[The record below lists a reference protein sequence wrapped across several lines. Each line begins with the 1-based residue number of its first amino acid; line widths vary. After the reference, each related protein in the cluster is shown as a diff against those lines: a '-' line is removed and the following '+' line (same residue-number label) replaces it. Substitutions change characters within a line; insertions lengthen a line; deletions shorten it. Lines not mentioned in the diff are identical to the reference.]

1 MSRNNRSILPREF
14 TVLAA
19 RVWRTIAVLCC
30 LTMVCGVAA
39 AGNDTSVKAERN
51 FIKDGNKAFGDGNYQ
66 KALDYYQKALGIAPA
81 SEAALFNKAL
91 SMVMLSGG
99 QDSVMIKQAMDIYE
113 RLGKSAV
120 DTAIKDKANYNLGN
134 MAFNRQDYKQ
144 SIEYYKRVL
153 RSNPSNM
160 KARENLRVAQ
170 LKLPPEDQNQNQD
183 QQQQQQDQQ
192 QEQQDQNQDQQ
203 DQQDQQQQPQD
214 QQNGNSDQILQS
226 MQNRENQTRKDT
238 EKKEMNVG
246 AASTDKPW

>member
-1 MSRNNRSILPREF
+1 MSRNNPNIIRPSLPAIAA
-14 TVLAA
+14 AA
-19 RVWRTIAVLCC
+19 RAAFVVLI
-30 LTMVCGVAA
+30 LMAGFARAT

-51 FIKDGNKAFGDGNYQ
+51 FIKDGNKAFNDGNYQ
-66 KALDYYQKALGIAPA
+66 RAFDFYQDALEIAPA

-99 QDSVMIKQAMDIYE
+99 QDSIMIKQAMEIYD
-113 RLGKSAV
+113 RLGKSAS
-120 DTAIKDKANYNLGN
+120 DTSIKEKANFNLGN

-144 SIEYYKRVL
+144 SIEYYKKVL
-153 RSNPSNM
+153 RGNPANM

-170 LKLPPEDQNQNQD
+170 LKLPPEDQNQNQNQNQQQQQ

-192 QEQQDQNQDQQ
+192 Q
-203 DQQDQQQQPQD
+203 DQQDQQQQ
-214 QQNGNSDQILQS
+214 QQQQQQQSGNADQILQS

-246 AASTDKPW
+246 SATTDKPW